1 MSRKALDPSAS
12 AEMSALQNVP
22 TSSRPSF
29 QDVPSAA
36 RVGQPRAPRPSEMRQ
51 DVPECSSGGPPC
63 EKRGTNPNGHSGASV
78 GKTQLPRRPQP
89 LTTRQRAAIRLLV
102 RGARTCEL
110 SHLLGVERHTI
121 ARWKRNPLFA
131 AELQRIE
138 RDLTE
143 ATIAAAT
150 AISIAQTRSVRPSPM
165 RPSSERPSR
174 ERPQWPPQRPSYRPP
189 PPPAPSRAVPA
200 FDESEED
207 ALAES
212 LIEHILS
219 SRTREQL
226 DRERREDADGPP
238 A

>member
-1 MSRKALDPSAS
+1 
-12 AEMSALQNVP
+12 
-22 TSSRPSF
+22 
-29 QDVPSAA
+29 
-36 RVGQPRAPRPSEMRQ
+36 
-51 DVPECSSGGPPC
+51 
-63 EKRGTNPNGHSGASV
+63 
-78 GKTQLPRRPQP
+78 
-89 LTTRQRAAIRLLV
+89 
-102 RGARTCEL
+102 L

-138 RDLTE
+138 RDLAE

-150 AISIAQTRSVRPSPM
+150 AISIAQMQPARSSP
-165 RPSSERPSR
+165 PPEQ
-174 ERPQWPPQRPSYRPP
+174 PQWSSQRPPQRSTRRPP
-189 PPPAPSRAVPA
+189 PPQHRPAPA
-200 FDESEED
+200 FDECEED

-226 DRERREDADGPP
+226 GRERREEVDRPP

>member
-1 MSRKALDPSAS
+1 LA
-12 AEMSALQNVP
+12 
-22 TSSRPSF
+22 
-29 QDVPSAA
+29 
-36 RVGQPRAPRPSEMRQ
+36 
-51 DVPECSSGGPPC
+51 
-63 EKRGTNPNGHSGASV
+63 
-78 GKTQLPRRPQP
+78 
-89 LTTRQRAAIRLLV
+89 
-102 RGARTCEL
+102 
-110 SHLLGVERHTI
+110 HLLGVERHTV

-131 AELQRIE
+131 AELQRID

-150 AISIAQTRSVRPSPM
+150 AISIAQTQPIRPSPM
-165 RPSSERPSR
+165 RLSSERPSR

-189 PPPAPSRAVPA
+189 QPPPEYRAVPA

-226 DRERREDADGPP
+226 DRERREDIDRPP